1 MKRIVALVVLAVVGF
16 AAAGCAAGHKA
27 ASNVITLTSIVDVK
41 GQPQKFIVS
50 GTATIPHVAPGAE
63 IACKGNESNWATVPA
78 GLVDYSGKTY
88 SVELS
93 QGGRGSDGGR
103 ATRLQL
109 VRSSNG
115 TVTVKC
121 SRG

>member
-50 GTATIPHVAPGAE
+50 GTATIPRVAPGAQF
-63 IACKGNESNWATVPA
+63 ACKGEESDWVTVPA
-78 GLVDYSGKTY
+78 GLASYSGKTY
-88 SVELS
+88 TIGAS
-93 QGGRGSDGGR
+93 QRGGWSDGGP
-103 ATRLQL
+103 TSSLRLL
-109 VRSSNG
+109 RSPNG
-115 TVTVKC
+115 TVTVTC
-121 SRG
+121 ASG